1 MPMHKLYHMLAKVGI
16 YPDWQRAAR
25 T

>member
-16 YPDWQRAAR
+16 YPDWQMAAR